1 MNNLG
6 AVIRRDDDQVAL
18 VDLSNPGDP
27 RTFTFADL
35 QRLANGVA
43 AELGAEPGMISGTRI
58 GILAYNS
65 VEYLAV
71 LLGIMRAGGVAVPI
85 NFKFPDAIVHYV
97 VSDAALATVFAD
109 QQNRDRL
116 PPETIVRDM
125 TSATASAT
133 ADLLPAPREGI
144 KPSTFPI
151 IEPEPDEPGLI
162 LYTSGSTG
170 RPKGVVLSHA
180 SQLSMVERIG
190 SRWRDST
197 AIVAAPLYHMNGM
210 LTSFMNLYSG
220 GRLILMPKFDAR
232 VYLKAIETYSVN
244 SITGVPTMLAMMLRE
259 QDLIESLDF
268 ASVTTVSIGSAPL
281 SETVANQALTVFPNA
296 AIANSYGTTEA
307 GAGMFGPHPD
317 RLPTPRVSLG
327 YPQPHIQVRLVD
339 GTSERE
345 GVLEVK
351 TAAAM
356 NEYLNLPEK
365 TSAKTTADGWVT
377 TGDTMR
383 VDDNGFYF
391 FVGRDDD
398 MFNCS
403 GENVYPG
410 EIERILE
417 SDPRIAECSVVPL
430 ADDIRGQVPVAFI
443 VANTEI
449 AEQTVK
455 DIVLANAP
463 AYMHPRHV
471 IFLQAMPLAGTN
483 KIGRKTLE
491 ETAAA
496 QISRN

>member
-1 MNNLG
+1 MTNLG
-6 AVIRRDDDQVAL
+6 AVIQRDDDKVAL
-18 VDLSNPGDP
+18 VDLSIPGDP

-43 AELGAEPGMISGTRI
+43 AELDAEPGMMPGTRI

-85 NFKFPDAIVHYV
+85 NFKFPDATVHYV

-109 QQNRDRL
+109 EQNRDRL
-116 PPETIVRDM
+116 LPETIVRDM
-125 TSATASAT
+125 TSAAVSAT
-133 ADLLPAPREGI
+133 ADQY
-144 KPSTFPI
+144 PI

-210 LTSFMNLYSG
+210 LTSFMNLFSG
-220 GRLILMPKFDAR
+220 GKLILMPKFDAR
-232 VYLKAIETYSVN
+232 VYLQAIETYSVN

-259 QDLIESLDF
+259 QDLIESLNF
-268 ASVTTVSIGSAPL
+268 ASVTTISIGSAPL
-281 SETVANQALTVFPNA
+281 SETVANQALAVFPNA

-317 RLPTPRVSLG
+317 RVPTPRVSLG
-327 YPQPHIQVRLVD
+327 YPQPHVEVRLVD
-339 GTSERE
+339 GASERE
-345 GVLEVK
+345 GVLEVR

-383 VDDNGFYF
+383 VDDDGFYF

-471 IFLQAMPLAGTN
+471 VFLQTMPLAGTN
-483 KIGRKTLE
+483 KIDRKALE

-496 QISRN
+496 QISRR